1 MTVQKDAEGNERKN
15 LLHYADLKQKKVL
28 EIGCGDGRLTW
39 KYAKL
44 AQRVL
49 GMDLDTPALRIA
61 RIETPADMR
70 LNVNFIR
77 GDSIQLPVRSN
88 SFDIAILA
96 WSL

>member
-15 LLHYADLKQKKVL
+15 LLHYADFKQKMVL
-28 EIGCGDGRLTW
+28 EIGCGVGRLTW

-61 RIETPADMR
+61 RIETPTDLRAY
-70 LNVNFIR
+70 VNFIR